1 MFFNEIKIAGKTYA
15 AIPCTAYLPTIDET
29 EADRRDM
36 MIVDANAY
44 ADADETDY
52 TLIPEYIEDGE
63 EITEWDATWSTDC
76 DDLGTAI
83 HDGEWFSVHD
93 PHTDDER
100 HHDET
105 EPVKALINAYGD
117 ANGMRESVDIL
128 EVVIPSEA
136 FLHNTDHH
144 LIAEVVID
152 RLHLLKDDY
161 IRMKGLKAVI
171 DENNLDT
178 HEFENALDEIEALN
192 LDPDDLDNI
201 EVYDE
206 MENYPALCEMIC
218 DVMETLAHRL
228 IKPVIIP
235 LSKCGGEDLV
245 VEPVK
250 PYDDEDHSF
259 DDDQIIKDVKV
270 ETI

>member
-44 ADADETDY
+44 ADTDETDY

-63 EITEWDATWSTDC
+63 EITEWDAAWSTDC

-83 HDGEWFSVHD
+83 HDGEWFSIHD

-100 HHDET
+100 NHDET
-105 EPVKALINAYGD
+105 ELVRASVNPYGGQASYSGRRGD
-117 ANGMRESVDIL
+117 ESVDVL
-128 EVVIPSEA
+128 DVTIPDDA
-136 FLHNTDHH
+136 FLHATEHR
-144 LIAEVVID
+144 LIAESVID
-152 RLHLLKDDY
+152 D
-161 IRMKGLKAVI
+161 A
-171 DENNLDT
+171 ET
-178 HEFENALDEIEALN
+178 
-192 LDPDDLDNI
+192 
-201 EVYDE
+201 YDE
-206 MENYPALCEMIC
+206 TASYQTLCETIA

-235 LSKCGGEDLV
+235 LSQCGGEDLV

-250 PYDDEDHSF
+250 PYDDEDHGF
-259 DDDQIIKDVKV
+259 DDTQIIKDVKV